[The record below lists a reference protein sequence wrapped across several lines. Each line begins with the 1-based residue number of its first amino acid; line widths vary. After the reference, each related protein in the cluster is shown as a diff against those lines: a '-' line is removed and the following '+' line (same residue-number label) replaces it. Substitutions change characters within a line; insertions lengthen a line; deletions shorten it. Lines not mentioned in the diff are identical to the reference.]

1 MSSKSTNWW
10 CLISQEKR
18 LPRVGACPHDTSHKW
33 TVSSMERAD
42 RASGEWGMPNSRDQ
56 LHMLPCESQNRR
68 MPASRQSR
76 EIVETGEKYQTKV
89 LVRTKDQSPA
99 IHRENSFKSS
109 TQVSLDLKVKWE
121 GRRMRW
127 SQSSNSVSLWP
138 QLPLPL
144 TLTYKTDA
152 S

>member
-1 MSSKSTNWW
+1 
-10 CLISQEKR
+10 
-18 LPRVGACPHDTSHKW
+18 
-33 TVSSMERAD
+33 
-42 RASGEWGMPNSRDQ
+42 MPNSRDQ

-109 TQVSLDLKVKWE
+109 TQVSLDLKVKWG

-144 TLTYKTDA
+144 TLTYKTNRCLLEWKMRSTGGSGILEDHYHFYQQQKNVLTN
-152 S
+152 